1 MAVTERTDRERG
13 LECFHSEKG
22 RWGSSESRWGRGRV
36 TVGFGGGRRSES
48 ERVERI
54 ERESKNGNGG
64 KRELSVLK
72 LQHTDG

>member
-1 MAVTERTDRERG
+1 MAVTERMDSERG

-22 RWGSSESRWGRGRV
+22 RWGSSESRWEHGRV
-36 TVGFGGGRRSES
+36 TVGFGAGRQSES

-54 ERESKNGNGG
+54 ERESEDGNGG